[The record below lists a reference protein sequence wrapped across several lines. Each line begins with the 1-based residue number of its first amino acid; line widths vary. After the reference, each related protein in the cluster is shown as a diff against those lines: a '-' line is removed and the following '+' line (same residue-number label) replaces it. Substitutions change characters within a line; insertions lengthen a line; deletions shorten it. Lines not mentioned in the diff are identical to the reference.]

1 MTAESKPTYRPFQTL
16 LIANR
21 GEIAC
26 RIIRTARRM
35 GLRTIAVYSDADR
48 TAMHVGLADQA
59 VRLGPP
65 AARESY
71 LRIDRII
78 EAAKETGAEAIH
90 PGYGFLSENAEFA
103 AACEAAGLIFVGPR
117 SETILAMGSKSGAKS
132 ILEGSAVPLVPG
144 YHGEKQDIETFQT
157 VAKDIGYPVLIKAA
171 AGGGGKG
178 MRVVDAP
185 EGMAD
190 AIAGAKR
197 ESLSSFGDDR
207 LLIEK
212 YVVRPRHIEVQV
224 IGDTQGKVLSLFERE
239 CTLQRRHQKVIEE
252 APSSTLTPGE
262 REAICAAGRAVAE
275 TLGYVG
281 AGTVEFVFNDQGFY
295 FIEMNT
301 RLQVE
306 HPVTEMIT
314 GLDLVELQLR
324 VAAGEALPLAQGEV
338 RLSGHAVEARIY
350 AEDPARGFLPSIGR
364 IDRWDVPSGQG
375 SIRVDTGYREGDV
388 VSSFYDPMI
397 AKLIVHG
404 DNRAQAFRALGQA
417 LGRMHVSGIE
427 TNVEFLGR
435 LVADES
441 VLAGDMHTGF
451 IEQNLEV
458 LTARAASDARDIAA
472 AVALVL
478 SGEGYGRRAQS
489 PWEEADGWMMVGER
503 RRSFRL
509 EHGDFAA
516 TASLTY
522 GRTGLALEIDG
533 QSHVLTID
541 DAGQDR
547 ILVGLGE
554 AAETVSGQRRGA
566 EIDLLTPRGRRVFTL
581 IDPTLPRSADTVVSG
596 HFRAPMPGIVRDVF
610 VTSGQRVEKGT
621 PVIAMEAMKMEY
633 LMRAPADGV
642 VSAIRHAAGDFV
654 GEGTELVTFEADGD
668 GNG

>member
-1 MTAESKPTYRPFQTL
+1 MAADDTPVNRPFRTL

-35 GLRTIAVYSDADR
+35 GLRTVAVYSDADR
-48 TAMHVGLADQA
+48 TAMHVALADQA

-78 EAAKETGAEAIH
+78 DAAKQTGAEAIH
-90 PGYGFLSENAEFA
+90 PGYGFLSENADFA
-103 AACEAAGLIFVGPR
+103 AACEAAGLIFVGPK
-117 SETILAMGSKSGAKS
+117 SETIHAMGSKSGAKS

-144 YHGEKQDIETFQT
+144 YHGEKQDIETFQS

-178 MRVVDAP
+178 MRVVDGP

-207 LLIEK
+207 LLVEK
-212 YVVRPRHIEVQV
+212 YIVRPRHIEVQV
-224 IGDTQGKVLSLFERE
+224 IGDTKGKVLSLFERE

-252 APSSTLTPGE
+252 APSSTLTPDQ
-262 REAICAAGRAVAE
+262 REQICAAGRAVAE

-324 VAAGEALPLAQGEV
+324 VAAGEPLPLEQGDV
-338 RLSGHAVEARIY
+338 RLMGHAVEARIY
-350 AEDPARGFLPSIGR
+350 AEDPSRGFLPSIGH
-364 IDRWDVPSGQG
+364 IDRWEVPAEQAVR
-375 SIRVDTGYREGDV
+375 IDTGYRAGDT

-404 DNRAQAFRALGQA
+404 DDRAQAFRALAHA
-417 LGRMHVSGIE
+417 LDGMHISGIE

-435 LVADES
+435 LVTHES

-451 IEQNLEV
+451 IEQNLAD
-458 LTARAASDARDIAA
+458 LTARAVPDAHDIAA
-472 AVALVL
+472 AVAIVL
-478 SGEGYGRRAQS
+478 TGEGYGRQPLSA
-489 PWEEADGWMMVGER
+489 WDEADGWMMVGAR
-503 RRSFRL
+503 QRSFQL
-509 EHGDFAA
+509 EHGDVSAKA
-516 TASLTY
+516 ELTY
-522 GRTGLALEIDG
+522 GRSGLVLETDGERQGFSIDLAG
-533 QSHVLTID
+533 DDRVLI
-541 DAGQDR
+541 
-547 ILVGLGE
+547 GLGE
-554 AAETVSGQRRGA
+554 AAEAVSGHRRGS
-566 EIDLLTPRGRRVFTL
+566 EIDLLTPRGRRVLTL
-581 IDPTLPRSADTVVSG
+581 VDPTLPRNADAAGAG

-610 VTSGQRVEKGT
+610 VTAGQRVEKGA

-642 VSAIRHAAGDFV
+642 VSAIRHEAGDFV

-668 GNG
+668 AHG

>member
-1 MTAESKPTYRPFQTL
+1 MAENDKPVNRPFRTL

-48 TAMHVGLADQA
+48 TALHVALADQA
-59 VRLGPP
+59 IRLGPP

-78 EAAKETGAEAIH
+78 EAAQESGAEAIH
-90 PGYGFLSENAEFA
+90 PGYGFLSENADFA
-103 AACEAAGLIFVGPR
+103 AACDAAGLIFVGPK

-132 ILEGSAVPLVPG
+132 ILESSAVPLVPG
-144 YHGEKQDIETFQT
+144 YHGEKQDLETFHQ
-157 VAKDIGYPVLIKAA
+157 VAEEIGYPVLIKAA

-178 MRVVDAP
+178 MRVVDGP

-197 ESLSSFGDDR
+197 ESASSFGDDR
-207 LLIEK
+207 LLVEK
-212 YVVRPRHIEVQV
+212 YIVRPRHIEVQV
-224 IGDTQGKVLSLFERE
+224 IGDIQGKVLSLFERE

-252 APSSTLTPGE
+252 APSSTMTLGQ

-324 VAAGEALPLAQGEV
+324 VAAGEPLPLEQGDV
-338 RLSGHAVEARIY
+338 RLLGHAVEARIY
-350 AEDPARGFLPSIGR
+350 AEDPAKGFLPSTGR
-364 IDRWDVPSGQG
+364 IDRWDVPSEQAVR
-375 SIRVDTGYREGDV
+375 IDTGYRAGDT

-404 DNRAQAFRALGQA
+404 DDRGQAFRALSHA
-417 LGRMHVSGIE
+417 LGRMHISGIE
-427 TNVEFLGR
+427 TNVDFLGR
-435 LVADES
+435 LVSHES
-441 VLAGDMHTGF
+441 VLSGDMHTGF
-451 IEQNLEV
+451 IEQNLV
-458 LTARAASDARDIAA
+458 ALTARAASDARDIAA
-472 AVALVL
+472 AIAVVL
-478 SGEGYGRRAQS
+478 DSEGYGRQAQS
-489 PWEEADGWMMVGER
+489 AWDEADGWMMVGER
-503 RRSFRL
+503 QRSFAL
-509 EHGDFAA
+509 DYGD
-516 TASLTY
+516 ASLKAELTY
-522 GRTGLALEIDG
+522 GRAGLVLEIDG
-533 QSHVLTID
+533 ARQSFSID
-541 DAGQDR
+541 KAGETR

-554 AAETVSGQRRGA
+554 AAEAVSGHRRGA
-566 EIDLLTPRGRRVFTL
+566 EIDLMTPRGRQVFTL
-581 IDPTLPRSADTVVSG
+581 IDQTLARGAASATAG

-610 VTSGQRVEKGT
+610 VTAGQRVEKGA

-633 LMRAPADGV
+633 LMRAPDNGT
-642 VSAIRHAAGDFV
+642 VSTIRHAAGDFV
-654 GEGTELVTFEADGD
+654 GEGTELVTFQADGD
-668 GNG
+668 THG